1 MSKAD
6 TPCQFGRH
14 SSHSL
19 VSVSV
24 YFIYHSLPRVL
35 YSVNEP
41 TYTRSTLPDM
51 DLPLSPLRI
60 PKNFNLPKGEG

>member
-1 MSKAD
+1 MLKAD

-24 YFIYHSLPRVL
+24 YFTYHSLPRVL

-51 DLPLSPLRI
+51 DLPHFSPT
-60 PKNFNLPKGEG
+60 NT